1 MRSSFVSLVVLV
13 LVGFGS
19 LVVFGQSPRPT
30 SRPFVY
36 YDMIFAYPAELSL
49 IPPKGQTGGPIT
61 FTNFDGNYGHGGIVP
76 RNGVDVTFSRRSK
89 EGKSLAEIIA
99 DQTKGDQRIFSS
111 STQFNGNL
119 AFKVVTDIDFGV
131 FKMRRIA
138 VYFDRG
144 DIYIYQIFAD
154 FYPDDPNAKTTE
166 SLVDGML
173 STVRFR

>member
-1 MRSSFVSLVVLV
+1 MKRVVVSLVVL
-13 LVGFGS
+13 LVVFGS
-19 LVVFGQSPRPT
+19 LVVFGQSPRPA
-30 SRPFVY
+30 SRPFGY

-61 FTNFDGNYGHGGIVP
+61 FTNFGGNYGHGGIVP
-76 RNGVDVTFSRRSK
+76 RNGVDVTFFRRSK

-99 DQTKGDQRIFSS
+99 GHTKGDQLIFSS

-119 AFKVVTDIDFGV
+119 AFKVVTDIDFGA

-144 DIYIYQIFAD
+144 EIYQIFAD
-154 FYPDDPNAKTTE
+154 FYPDDANAKATE